1 MRNILTFSFLYFFIV
16 FLNAQTPEANE
27 LVKIHEVTNTEMF
40 AIANPETGSFV
51 FNTTANKIF
60 VYNGTAWALMES
72 GASVYPGHFIIT
84 GAGSQTITGLPFL
97 PSSVVFSAH
106 ANIESEMIDDDNGV
120 GNNSNTI
127 VNAFG
132 TMTGYARNDN
142 GTITQQVIYVGGS
155 GTSINDISRYAN
167 STQCIGIRYS
177 NQNGDRIGLTSAI
190 LTAFTADGFTI
201 TIDNYS
207 DDLLVIFTAHE

>member
-1 MRNILTFSFLYFFIV
+1 MRTTILLFILSLYSSFI
-16 FLNAQTPEANE
+16 NAQTPQANE
-27 LVKIHEVTNTEMF
+27 LVKIHEVSNTEML

-60 VYNGTAWALMES
+60 VYNGTTWALMKS
-72 GASVYPGHFIIT
+72 GASVYPDHFIIT
-84 GAGSQTITGLPFL
+84 GAGSQTITGLPFS
-97 PSSVVFSAH
+97 PNSVVFSAH
-106 ANIESEMIDDDNGV
+106 ANVESEMIDNDNGV
-120 GNNSNTI
+120 GNNTNTI

-142 GTITQQVIYVGGS
+142 GTINQQVIYVGGS

-177 NQNGDRIGLTSAI
+177 NQNGNRIGLTSAI
-190 LTAFTADGFTI
+190 LTAFTTDGFTI
-201 TIDNYS
+201 TVDNYS
-207 DDLLVIFTAHE
+207 DNLLVIYTAYE